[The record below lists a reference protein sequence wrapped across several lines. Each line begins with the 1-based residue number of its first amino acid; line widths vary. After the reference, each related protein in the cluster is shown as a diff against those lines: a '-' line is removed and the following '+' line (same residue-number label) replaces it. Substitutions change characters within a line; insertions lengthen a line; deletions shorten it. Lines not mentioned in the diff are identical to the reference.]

1 MAIIQKRRGNRK
13 YGLSSLHVYYN
24 IFLRK
29 SQYRKKNFQPFS
41 KNINIARSINLQKK
55 RKTNIIDIL
64 IIEKTKKA
72 SDIRRPK
79 KQYNPEQLF
88 EFYFFARQ

>member
-1 MAIIQKRRGNRK
+1 MAYLPYMYIITYFCEKVNTG
-13 YGLSSLHVYYN
+13 
-24 IFLRK
+24 
-29 SQYRKKNFQPFS
+29 KKNFQPFS

-55 RKTNIIDIL
+55 RKTNIIDIF
-64 IIEKTKKA
+64 IIEKIEKA